1 MKIMLNE
8 PLAWNITDTLP
19 RVVYNLENGN
29 SWMLYVFAALIFGI
43 IIGGTMRGLAKLV
56 LAGVILLG
64 FTILILLALQRQD
77 ILSMIASVVF
87 GIIMLLFSFLVKIGK
102 SYPYIKR

>member
-1 MKIMLNE
+1 MNS
-8 PLAWNITDTLP
+8 PLTWDISDIIARIAPTIG
-19 RVVYNLENGN
+19 VEN

-43 IIGGTMRGLAKLV
+43 IIGGVMKGLAKLV
-56 LAGVILLG
+56 LGLVMFSG
-64 FTILILLALQRQD
+64 FAVLILLALQKQD

-87 GIIMLLFSFLVKIGK
+87 GIIILLFSLLVKIGK